1 MSSLCKTCKHA
12 DIAAK
17 PRTIVK
23 QGVTLVQGAGSVI
36 CTRPKVKEI
45 SITDGEMKCS
55 DYEEVTTN
63 DTLS

>member
-12 DIAAK
+12 DIATR

-23 QGVTLVQGAGSVI
+23 QGMKLVQCAGSVI
-36 CTRPKVKEI
+36 CTCPNVKEI

-55 DYEEVTTN
+55 DYEEVTK
-63 DTLS
+63 